1 MMKKTRLTP
10 IRLLIYMMAFVGFAP
25 AGFAPAGFAQ
35 TDATPP
41 AAEKSMEVKRIA
53 LVDLSGILRA
63 ADANYRVRELLDGQR
78 AKFQEEFRVIEVNLQ
93 QSERDLLAKREL
105 MAKDEYDKLVVAFQ
119 ARVSSV
125 QKEIQYKRQSIDN
138 AYQKALSDIR
148 KLAIE
153 VITKIASER
162 EIDLILNR
170 DSSVIFLPHLNISDE
185 VLSRLN
191 ERTKNARIEVEI
203 KKPVAQ

>member
-10 IRLLIYMMAFVGFAP
+10 IRLLICMMAFVGFAP
-25 AGFAPAGFAQ
+25 ASFAQ
-35 TDATPP
+35 TDAATP

-53 LVDLSGILRA
+53 LVDLDGILRA
-63 ADANYRVRELLDGQR
+63 ADANNLVRELLDGQR
-78 AKFQEEFRVIEVNLQ
+78 AKFQEEFRAIEVNLQ

-105 MAKDEYDKLVVAFQ
+105 MAKDEYDKLVATFQ
-119 ARVSSV
+119 GRVSSV

-153 VITKIASER
+153 VITKIAGER

-185 VLSRLN
+185 VLLRLN

-203 KKPVAQ
+203 KKPAAQ

>member
-1 MMKKTRLTP
+1 MIKKTRFTA
-10 IRLLIYMMAFVGFAP
+10 IKLLICMMAFFGSVP
-25 AGFAPAGFAQ
+25 VSFAQ
-35 TDATPP
+35 TDATTPE
-41 AAEKSMEVKRIA
+41 AEKSMEVKRIV
-53 LVDLSGILRA
+53 LVDLDGVLRA
-63 ADANYRVRELLDGQR
+63 ADTNNRVRELLDGQR
-78 AKFQEEFRVIEVNLQ
+78 AKFQEEFRAIEVNLQ
-93 QSERDLLAKREL
+93 QSERDLLAKRKL
-105 MAKDEYDKLVVAFQ
+105 MAKDEYEKLVIAFQ

-125 QKEIQYKRQSIDN
+125 QKEIQYKRQSIDD
-138 AYQKALSDIR
+138 AYQKAASDIR

-153 VITKIASER
+153 VIKKIASER

-185 VLSRLN
+185 VLTRLN

>member
-1 MMKKTRLTP
+1 MMKETRFTP
-10 IRLLIYMMAFVGFAP
+10 INLLILMMAFVGFAP
-25 AGFAPAGFAQ
+25 VSFAQ
-35 TDATPP
+35 TEANPP

-53 LVDLSGILRA
+53 LVDLDGILRA
-63 ADANYRVRELLDGQR
+63 ADGNNRVRELLDGQR
-78 AKFQEEFRVIEVNLQ
+78 AKFQEEFREIEVNLQ

-105 MAKDEYDKLVVAFQ
+105 MSKDEYEKLVTAFQ

>member
-1 MMKKTRLTP
+1 MMKKTRFTP
-10 IRLLIYMMAFVGFAP
+10 IKLLVCMMVFIGFAP
-25 AGFAPAGFAQ
+25 ASFAQ
-35 TDATPP
+35 TDATTP

-53 LVDLSGILRA
+53 LVDLDGVLRA
-63 ADANYRVRELLDGQR
+63 ADANNRVRELLDGQR
-78 AKFQEEFRVIEVNLQ
+78 AKFHEEFRAIEVDLQ

-105 MAKDEYDKLVVAFQ
+105 IAKDEYGKLVTTFQ
-119 ARVSSV
+119 TRVSSV

-138 AYQKALSDIR
+138 AYQEALSDIR

-162 EIDLILNR
+162 KIDLILNR

-185 VLSRLN
+185 VLTRLN

>member
-1 MMKKTRLTP
+1 MMKKTRFTP
-10 IRLLIYMMAFVGFAP
+10 IKLLVCMMVFIGFAS
-25 AGFAPAGFAQ
+25 ASFAQ
-35 TDATPP
+35 TDATTP

-53 LVDLSGILRA
+53 LVDLDGVLRA
-63 ADANYRVRELLDGQR
+63 ADANNRVRELLDGQR
-78 AKFQEEFRVIEVNLQ
+78 AKFQEEFRAIEVDLQ
-93 QSERDLLAKREL
+93 QSERDLLAKRDL
-105 MAKDEYDKLVVAFQ
+105 MAKDEYDKLVTAFQ

-148 KLAIE
+148 KLAID

-162 EIDLILNR
+162 KIDLILNR

>member
-1 MMKKTRLTP
+1 MMKETRVTP
-10 IRLLIYMMAFVGFAP
+10 INLLILVMAFVGFAP
-25 AGFAPAGFAQ
+25 VSFAQ
-35 TDATPP
+35 TEATPP
-41 AAEKSMEVKRIA
+41 ASEKSMEVKRIA
-53 LVDLSGILRA
+53 LVDLDGILRA
-63 ADANYRVRELLDGQR
+63 ADANNRVRELLDGQR
-78 AKFQEEFRVIEVNLQ
+78 AKFQEEFRAIEVNLQ

-105 MAKDEYDKLVVAFQ
+105 MSKDEYEKLVTAFQ

>member
-1 MMKKTRLTP
+1 
-10 IRLLIYMMAFVGFAP
+10 MMAFIGFAP
-25 AGFAPAGFAQ
+25 VSFGQ
-35 TDATPP
+35 TDTSTPAT
-41 AAEKSMEVKRIA
+41 EKSIEVKRIA
-53 LVDLSGILRA
+53 LVDMGGVLRA
-63 ADANYRVRELLDGQR
+63 ADANNRVRELLDGQR

-105 MAKDEYDKLVVAFQ
+105 MAKDEYDKLVAAFQ
-119 ARVSSV
+119 ASVSSV

-162 EIDLILNR
+162 QIDLVLKR
-170 DSSVIFLPHLNISDE
+170 DASVIFLPHLNISDE
-185 VLSRLN
+185 VLTRLN

-203 KKPVAQ
+203 KKPVAK

>member
-1 MMKKTRLTP
+1 MKRTRFTP
-10 IRLLIYMMAFVGFAP
+10 INLLLFMTAFIGFAP
-25 AGFAPAGFAQ
+25 VSFAQ
-35 TDATPP
+35 TDTSTP
-41 AAEKSMEVKRIA
+41 AAKKSMEVKRVA
-53 LVDLSGILRA
+53 LVDIDGVLRA
-63 ADANYRVRELLDGQR
+63 ADANNRVRELLDGQR
-78 AKFQEEFRVIEVNLQ
+78 AKFQEEFRAIEVDLQ

-105 MAKDEYDKLVVAFQ
+105 MAKDEYDKLVTEFQ

-148 KLAIE
+148 GLAIE
-153 VITKIASER
+153 VMTKIANER
-162 EIDLILNR
+162 QIDLILNR

-185 VLSRLN
+185 VLTRLN

>member
-1 MMKKTRLTP
+1 MKRTRFAP
-10 IRLLIYMMAFVGFAP
+10 INLLLCMMAFIGFAP
-25 AGFAPAGFAQ
+25 VGFAQ
-35 TDATPP
+35 TDTSTT

-53 LVDLSGILRA
+53 LVDIEGVLRA
-63 ADANYRVRELLDGQR
+63 ADANNRVRELLDGQR
-78 AKFQEEFRVIEVNLQ
+78 AKFQEEFRAIEVDLQ

-105 MAKDEYDKLVVAFQ
+105 VAKDEYDKLVTEFQ

-148 KLAIE
+148 GLAIE

-162 EIDLILNR
+162 EIDLILKR
-170 DSSVIFLPHLNISDE
+170 DASVIFLPHLNISDE
-185 VLSRLN
+185 VLTRLN

-203 KKPVAQ
+203 KKPAAQ

>member
-1 MMKKTRLTP
+1 MMKETRFTP
-10 IRLLIYMMAFVGFAP
+10 INLLIFMMAFVGFAP
-25 AGFAPAGFAQ
+25 VSFAQ
-35 TDATPP
+35 TEATPP

-53 LVDLSGILRA
+53 LVDLDGVLRT
-63 ADANYRVRELLDGQR
+63 ADANNRVRELLDGQR
-78 AKFQEEFRVIEVNLQ
+78 AKFQEEFRAIEVNLQ

-105 MAKDEYDKLVVAFQ
+105 MSKDEYEKLVTAFQ

-138 AYQKALSDIR
+138 AYQKALNDIR
-148 KLAIE
+148 KLAVE

-170 DSSVIFLPHLNISDE
+170 NSSVIFLPHLNISDE

>member
-1 MMKKTRLTP
+1 MKRTRSAP
-10 IRLLIYMMAFVGFAP
+10 INLLLCMMAFIGFAP
-25 AGFAPAGFAQ
+25 VGFAQ
-35 TDATPP
+35 TDTSTP

-53 LVDLSGILRA
+53 LVDIGGVLRA
-63 ADANYRVRELLDGQR
+63 ADANNRVRELLDGQR
-78 AKFQEEFRVIEVNLQ
+78 AKFQEEFRAIEVDLQ

-105 MAKDEYDKLVVAFQ
+105 VAKDEYDKLVTEFQ

-148 KLAIE
+148 GLAIE

-162 EIDLILNR
+162 EIDLILKR
-170 DSSVIFLPHLNISDE
+170 DASVIFLPHLNISDE
-185 VLSRLN
+185 VLTRLN

-203 KKPVAQ
+203 KKPAAQ

>member
-1 MMKKTRLTP
+1 
-10 IRLLIYMMAFVGFAP
+10 MMAFIGFAP
-25 AGFAPAGFAQ
+25 VGFAQ
-35 TDATPP
+35 TDTSTT

-53 LVDLSGILRA
+53 LVDIEGVLRA
-63 ADANYRVRELLDGQR
+63 ADANNRVRELLDGQR
-78 AKFQEEFRVIEVNLQ
+78 AKFQEEFRAIEVDLQ
-93 QSERDLLAKREL
+93 RSERNLLAKREL
-105 MAKDEYDKLVVAFQ
+105 MAKDEYDKFVNEFQ

-148 KLAIE
+148 GLAIE

-162 EIDLILNR
+162 KIDLILKR

-185 VLSRLN
+185 VLTRLN

-203 KKPVAQ
+203 KKTVAQ

>member
-1 MMKKTRLTP
+1 MIKKTRFTA
-10 IRLLIYMMAFVGFAP
+10 IKLLICMMAFFGSVP
-25 AGFAPAGFAQ
+25 VSFAQ
-35 TDATPP
+35 IDATTPE
-41 AAEKSMEVKRIA
+41 AEKSMEVKRIV
-53 LVDLSGILRA
+53 LVDLDGVLRA
-63 ADANYRVRELLDGQR
+63 ADANNRVRELLDGQR
-78 AKFQEEFRVIEVNLQ
+78 AKFQEEFRAIEVNLQ

-105 MAKDEYDKLVVAFQ
+105 MAKDEYEKLVIAFQ

-170 DSSVIFLPHLNISDE
+170 NSSVIFLPHLNISDE
-185 VLSRLN
+185 VLTRLN

>member
-1 MMKKTRLTP
+1 MKKTRFASVNLLLYMIAFIGFTP
-10 IRLLIYMMAFVGFAP
+10 FSY
-25 AGFAPAGFAQ
+25 AQ
-35 TDATPP
+35 TDITTSAS
-41 AAEKSMEVKRIA
+41 EKSMEVKRIA
-53 LVDLSGILRA
+53 LVDLDGVLRA
-63 ADANYRVRELLDGQR
+63 ADANNRVRELLDGQR
-78 AKFQEEFRVIEVNLQ
+78 AKFQEEFRAIEVDLQ
-93 QSERDLLAKREL
+93 RSERNLLAKREL
-105 MAKDEYDKLVVAFQ
+105 MAKDEYDKFVNEFQ

-125 QKEIQYKRQSIDN
+125 PKEIQYKRQSIDN

-148 KLAIE
+148 GLAIE

-162 EIDLILNR
+162 KIDLILKR

-185 VLSRLN
+185 VLTRLN

>member
-1 MMKKTRLTP
+1 MKKTRFASVNLLLYMIAFIGFTP
-10 IRLLIYMMAFVGFAP
+10 FSY
-25 AGFAPAGFAQ
+25 AQ
-35 TDATPP
+35 TDITTSAS
-41 AAEKSMEVKRIA
+41 EKSMEVKRIA
-53 LVDLSGILRA
+53 LVDLDGVLRA
-63 ADANYRVRELLDGQR
+63 ADANNRVRELLDGQR
-78 AKFQEEFRVIEVNLQ
+78 AKFQEEFRAIEVDLQ
-93 QSERDLLAKREL
+93 RSERNLLAKREL
-105 MAKDEYDKLVVAFQ
+105 MAKDEYDKFVTEFQ

-148 KLAIE
+148 GLAIE

-162 EIDLILNR
+162 KIDLILKR

-185 VLSRLN
+185 VLTRLN

-203 KKPVAQ
+203 KKTVAQ

>member
-1 MMKKTRLTP
+1 MMKKTRFTP
-10 IRLLIYMMAFVGFAP
+10 IKLLICMLAFCGFAP
-25 AGFAPAGFAQ
+25 VSFAQ
-35 TDATPP
+35 TEATTP
-41 AAEKSMEVKRIA
+41 ASEKLMEVKRIA
-53 LVDLSGILRA
+53 LVDLDGILRA
-63 ADANYRVRELLDGQR
+63 ADANNRVRELLDGQR
-78 AKFQEEFRVIEVNLQ
+78 AKFQEEFRAVEVNLQ
-93 QSERDLLAKREL
+93 QSERDLLAKSEL
-105 MAKDEYDKLVVAFQ
+105 MSKDEYDKLVTALQ
-119 ARVSSV
+119 ERVSSV

-162 EIDLILNR
+162 KIDLILNR

>member
-1 MMKKTRLTP
+1 MMKETRFTR
-10 IRLLIYMMAFVGFAP
+10 INLLIFMMAFVGFAP
-25 AGFAPAGFAQ
+25 VSFAQ
-35 TDATPP
+35 TEATPP
-41 AAEKSMEVKRIA
+41 AAEKSTEVKRIA
-53 LVDLSGILRA
+53 LVDLDGVLRT
-63 ADANYRVRELLDGQR
+63 ADANNRVRELLDGQR
-78 AKFQEEFRVIEVNLQ
+78 AKFQEEFRAIEVNLQ

-105 MAKDEYDKLVVAFQ
+105 MSKDEYEKLVTAFQ

-170 DSSVIFLPHLNISDE
+170 DSIVIFLPHLNISDE

-203 KKPVAQ
+203 KKPNAQ